1 METLKLKK
9 GKGNRIFNGHL
20 WIYRSELE
28 GAHPAIKP
36 TTVIVENHNG
46 RFLGIGDYSPSSQ
59 IAVRLLTR
67 KKEVIGRKFFRERI
81 KTALELRKK
90 LFPGEDSY
98 RLIHSEGDLLPGLIV
113 DKYGD
118 YLSVQI
124 LTGAMEA
131 RKELIFDVL
140 EEILKPEGIVEKND
154 VATRKLEGLEQF
166 VRVARGRVPE
176 SITISENDLRFEVD
190 LLKGE
195 KSGFYFDQKLN
206 RIAISRY
213 SDGCRVL
220 DVFCYS
226 GAFALNALKYN
237 ASYAVG
243 IDSSEKAIEL
253 AKKNSELNGFSGR
266 CEFIKAN
273 AFNYLRSISRKQQKF
288 DLIILDPPP
297 FAKSRNVLDRAL
309 RGYREINLQAL
320 KALNPGGVLVTC
332 SCSHH
337 VSPQIF
343 LKTIMEASKDAGKR
357 MVLLERRGQSSD
369 HPVLLG
375 VPETEYLK
383 CFILKCF

>member
-1 METLKLKK
+1 MYK
-9 GKGNRIFNGHL
+9 RQ
-20 WIYRSELE
+20 
-28 GAHPAIKP
+28 
-36 TTVIVENHNG
+36 VENHNG

-67 KKEVIGRKFFRERI
+67 KKEVIGRKFFRERV

-195 KSGFYFDQKLN
+195 KSGFYFDQRLN

-213 SDGCRVL
+213 SGRCRVL
-220 DVFCYS
+220 DMFCYS

-253 AKKNSELNGFSGR
+253 AKKNSELNSFANR

-297 FAKSRNVLDRAL
+297 FAKSRNVLNRAL
-309 RGYREINLQAL
+309 RLSLI
-320 KALNPGGVLVTC
+320 
-332 SCSHH
+332 H
-337 VSPQIF
+337 I
-343 LKTIMEASKDAGKR
+343 
-357 MVLLERRGQSSD
+357 
-369 HPVLLG
+369 
-375 VPETEYLK
+375 
-383 CFILKCF
+383 